1 MTILVTGA
9 RGGIARNLITQL
21 LEAGASVRV
30 GSRDPQQ
37 ARLPDGVEPAL
48 VDFAKPETLPAALA
62 GVSKVFMYAAVDGID
77 NFVSAAREAGVEHV
91 VLLSSSAVD
100 APSDDDNEI
109 SRMHRQAEAPLKA
122 SGITWTFIRPG
133 MFASNALWWAQ
144 SIKEEGK
151 VRVPYP
157 DAVVNPI
164 HEADMAAVA
173 FAALTTSDHDNS
185 VIYIDGPRPL
195 TQRRQVELIAEAGGR
210 QIEVEELPRE
220 VAEKFMPSIVLDM
233 LAGGISPK
241 SGPTAEAVTGTPA
254 RDFARWAAD
263 HAEDFR

>member
-9 RGGIARNLITQL
+9 RGAIARDLITRL
-21 LEAGASVRV
+21 CDAGVPVRV

-37 ARLPDGVEPAL
+37 TSLPDGVEPAL
-48 VDFAKPETLPAALA
+48 VDFTKPETLAPALA
-62 GVSKVFMYAAVDGID
+62 GVTKVFMYAAVDGID
-77 NFVSAAREAGVEHV
+77 NFISVARDAGVKHV
-91 VLLSSSAVD
+91 VLLSSGAVD
-100 APSDDDNEI
+100 APSDDDNWI
-109 SRMHRQAEAPLKA
+109 SQMHRQAEKPLKE
-122 SGITWTFIRPG
+122 SGLTWTFIRPG

-157 DAVVNPI
+157 DSVVNPI

-173 FAALTTSDHDNS
+173 MAALTTSDHENS
-185 VIYIDGPRPL
+185 AIYLDGPKPL
-195 TQRRQVELIAEAGGR
+195 TQRRQIELIAQACGR
-210 QIEVEELPRE
+210 EIEVEELPRE
-220 VAEKFMPSIVLDM
+220 VAEKFMPSILLDM
-233 LAGGISPK
+233 LAANVAPK
-241 SGPTAEAVTGTPA
+241 QGPTSEAVTGEPA